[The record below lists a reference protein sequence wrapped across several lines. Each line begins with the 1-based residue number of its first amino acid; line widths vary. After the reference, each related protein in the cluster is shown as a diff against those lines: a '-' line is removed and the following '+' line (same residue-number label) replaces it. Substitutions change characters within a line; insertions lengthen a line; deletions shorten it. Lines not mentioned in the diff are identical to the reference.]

1 MFAKK
6 VWIPILI
13 VLLAVVF
20 LGLLYSQKTHQD
32 AVTIITPVDAKQS
45 TAQQKPPPPGE
56 TAESGHWHGD
66 HWHAAP
72 PHETPVAAPEAE
84 ADPSPTPVAE
94 LTEVQDT
101 ATGARH
107 AIPAVQDYLP
117 PLTAQEDTEIER
129 QWREWVDKDYELRVK
144 VSQAHQTWSDLIPET
159 ADEVERYQTDKV
171 WQRKAQ
177 EAADKYDEVLNMLRQ
192 HEANSVLPPTQ

>member
-1 MFAKK
+1 MLAPK

-13 VLLAVVF
+13 VLLAVIGSVLF
-20 LGLLYSQKTHQD
+20 YGQQVARQPATTRFIP
-32 AVTIITPVDAKQS
+32 VETPQ
-45 TAQQKPPPPGE
+45 TPKPPPPGE

-101 ATGARH
+101 ATGAQH
-107 AIPAVQDYLP
+107 AIPAVQDDLP

-144 VSQAHQTWSDLIPET
+144 VSQAHQAWSDLIPET

>member
-1 MFAKK
+1 MLGPPKK

-13 VLLAVVF
+13 VLLAVVGGVLF
-20 LGLLYSQKTHQD
+20 YGQQVATQEPVRNIKTVE
-32 AVTIITPVDAKQS
+32 A
-45 TAQQKPPPPGE
+45 KPPPPGE
-56 TAESGHWHGD
+56 THETGHWHGD

-72 PHETPVAAPEAE
+72 PHEGPVAAPEAE

-94 LTEVQDT
+94 FTEVQDT

-107 AIPAVQDYLP
+107 SIPVQDYLP

-144 VSQAHQTWSDLIPET
+144 VSQAHQAWSDLIPET
-159 ADEVERYQTDKV
+159 ADDVERYQTDKV

-192 HEANSVLPPTQ
+192 HEANTVLPPTQ